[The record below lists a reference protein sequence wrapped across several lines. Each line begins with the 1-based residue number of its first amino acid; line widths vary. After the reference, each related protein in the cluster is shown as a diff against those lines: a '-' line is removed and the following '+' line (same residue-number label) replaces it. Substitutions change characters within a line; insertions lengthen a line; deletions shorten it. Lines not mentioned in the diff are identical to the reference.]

1 MFGERLEQARRLSG
15 MSQQKLADLLG
26 VNKMTISK
34 YENGVLNLS
43 SERLIAVCDAL
54 GVGVDYFF
62 RTAQVDLVGEPVFRK
77 RKKLLRKEEN
87 TILLQSRDIL
97 ERQKE
102 VMQIL
107 NITPVSV
114 YPAKKSVVSSV
125 EDAETLAEY
134 IRSEWKLGLDPIEN
148 LMEVVEKNGFSVG
161 VVDAPESFDALTVMS
176 SDGERLIVLRN
187 EVPGDR
193 QRFTLAHEL
202 GHYFIEGGADIEKS
216 ANLFAGALL
225 VPRETLI
232 ADVGERRNNISL
244 DELHDL
250 KMKYG
255 ASMMAILYRMR
266 DVGIISDTVLKRYQI
281 LFSKN
286 KWRKVEPGTPYP
298 DERPM
303 KMRQWVNR
311 AYGEGM
317 ISLSRRRELLYES
330 VLLDLAL
337 ESA

>member
-34 YENGVLNLS
+34 YENGVLPLS
-43 SERLIAVCDAL
+43 SERLIAVCDVL

-62 RTAQVDLVGEPVFRK
+62 RTAQVNLVGEPVFRK
-77 RKKLLRKEEN
+77 RKKLLKKEEN
-87 TILLQSRDIL
+87 TILFQSRDIL

-114 YPAKKSVVSSV
+114 YPNKKSIVSSV
-125 EDAETLAEY
+125 EDAEVLSEY
-134 IRSEWKLGLDPIEN
+134 IRTEWKLGLDPIEN

-176 SDGERLIVLRN
+176 SDGERLIVLRS

-202 GHYFIEGGADIEKS
+202 GHYFIEGGVDIEKS
-216 ANLFAGALL
+216 ADLFAGALL

-286 KWRKVEPGTPYP
+286 NWRKVEPGVPYP
-298 DERPM
+298 VERPM

-317 ISLSRRRELLYES
+317 ISQSRRRELLCES
-330 VLLDLAL
+330 VLLDLSL